1 MKKGLYIIITTLL
14 LYYILD
20 LIVAPY
26 LIYGAEILENKGD

>member
-26 LIYGAEILENKGD
+26 LNIWGGNFRK